1 VLRCAGTLSLF
12 GKDVKGRLKRSSKLG
27 LPITILETVLFQIA
41 SVSRKVSLKVHKTD
55 NFVGFDFEFWTV
67 SL

>member
-27 LPITILETVLFQIA
+27 LPITILGTVLFQIA
-41 SVSRKVSLKVHKTD
+41 
-55 NFVGFDFEFWTV
+55 
-67 SL
+67 